1 MTRGERY
8 AGFIVGHAWAV
19 VLVVAATTAAMVVG
33 MGRLHAQFDIEASLP
48 ANHPFVRIDH
58 EIRAEFGGRKTMI
71 VAVVPREG
79 DVWRP
84 EVLEV
89 VRSLTLAA
97 LRLPDIIGQNVVSLA
112 APSVR
117 HVEESEGAITADYL
131 MREVPRTPEEIAA
144 LRAKLED
151 DEQLRGLLVTPDQRA
166 ALVFLD
172 FWDSAPHEQVFE
184 RVRGLVDAYRDRPV
198 DFYFAGEPVFAVS
211 ELDQSREIG
220 WRIPLTFLVIA
231 AMLLLSF
238 RSVQGMLVPM
248 LTARSAPCGRS
259 GSWAS

>member
-1 MTRGERY
+1 
-8 AGFIVGHAWAV
+8 
-19 VLVVAATTAAMVVG
+19 
-33 MGRLHAQFDIEASLP
+33 
-48 ANHPFVRIDH
+48 
-58 EIRAEFGGRKTMI
+58 
-71 VAVVPREG
+71 
-79 DVWRP
+79 
-84 EVLEV
+84 
-89 VRSLTLAA
+89 
-97 LRLPDIIGQNVVSLA
+97 LPDIIGQNVVSLA

-172 FWDSAPHEQVFE
+172 FWDSAPHEQVFA
-184 RVRGLVDAYRDRPV
+184 RVRGLVDAYRARPV

-248 LTARSAPCGRS
+248 LTATLSTMWALGLMGFTGIAIDGWNAAVPILLIAVAAAHSAQMLKRYGEEVAISHDNRAAAIASTAVMGPVMVAAGATAALGFASLALFGVRSVGN
-259 GSWAS
+259 